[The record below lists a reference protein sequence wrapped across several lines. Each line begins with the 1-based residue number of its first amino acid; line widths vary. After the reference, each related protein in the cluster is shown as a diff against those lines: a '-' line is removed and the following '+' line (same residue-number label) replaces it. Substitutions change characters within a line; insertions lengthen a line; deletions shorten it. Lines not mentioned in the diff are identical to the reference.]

1 MWGTRRGLLV
11 AAALLSPSAG
21 LAQVQVNQ
29 TFNAQGPG
37 PAFGNVY
44 TIHSADA
51 GNSNGTVVGA
61 IQAVVPNPA
70 LGANTIFAASAN
82 GGIWVTNNGGTS
94 WTPLTDKQAS
104 LSIASLALDPTDTT
118 GNTLIAGT
126 GLTSNGIYDSFNR
139 ANRAGAGGQQTGLLY
154 TTNGGATWSALGTTA
169 LANQT
174 VIGVVARGNAI
185 LAGTFEPQAPS
196 VSTTTGGAA
205 YGLYSSTNGGA
216 SFNLVSLPV
225 SGPVSSLVGDPTNLG
240 TIYAAVSSANSA
252 SYKDTS
258 IFVSPD
264 GGSTWNKVF
273 DKTNSAGKI
282 SNANQT
288 SITLSTGPNGSI
300 AAGVINDSTN
310 QLAGVFL
317 SQDGGRTWHQLT
329 APQVNPGSQA
339 PVNFAIKID
348 PTNPNIVYISGDAYQ
363 STSASVFTVEAFR
376 INYNPTAQTST
387 YTSLTSEGTP
397 TYFQNANTVHADSR
411 ALAFD
416 SSGRLILTSDGG
428 IYALTNPQG
437 SGTWQGLNG
446 NLMGFENYRVAF
458 DANSKRLVVAA
469 QDNGAAYQ
477 SGQNNSQYS
486 AIQAGDGNNAVV
498 NDRSLSASGLSAIYT
513 TYQSLGTFARLVVDA
528 NGNTVSP
535 TTINPYT
542 QQSGYQYYP
551 AGVLVTC
558 NGGNDCSSEVRGA
571 YFSSPVVL
579 NRINPSMIA
588 LAGSKVYITQDPLT
602 NVTTA
607 SSVDLKLTDL
617 GSTGNNPAGNSQQVT
632 AIAYGTQDNTTALLV
647 GAGDRTGTGTVGT
660 VFLNT
665 SGTAGSLPAS
675 RLTQYAGLTP
685 TSVVFDARTYARFF
699 VADSV
704 NLWYSQNGSAA
715 PANVN
720 FGNLTSNLPAGF
732 IRPTSVEFISN
743 NGVNALLVGGL
754 NSPLSCNSSPNGCI
768 ISSQQTPIT
777 VADSDTNGNVS
788 GWRALGSGLPNA
800 LIYQMVYN
808 PTVDVLAVSAI
819 GRGAWTLYDV
829 TSYFPQATVLQF
841 GLANNDSQPDASFL
855 TDGTALGGGS
865 FSRPLNK
872 YGTGT
877 LTIAGNAT
885 YTGGTTIFGG
895 VLQLGNGGMSGSILG
910 NVVFCSD
917 ASNSLCDPST
927 NKMLVFNRSD
937 TYAFDGAITGPG
949 QVVQFG
955 TGKTILTAAS
965 TYSGPTYVL
974 GGTLS
979 VNGSIAS
986 SVFVDAGGTLRGN
999 GTVGPA
1005 TILAGGTL
1013 SPGNSVGTL
1022 TVNGNLVFAAAS
1034 FYLVQV
1040 QGNTADRVNVSGT
1053 ATLAGTVGVSNLGG
1067 NLTHS
1072 YTIVSASAGLN
1083 GTFNAFAAANLPA
1096 FITANLAYTPTD
1108 VDLILT
1114 SGIGLIAGLTRNQSA
1129 VAAALDTSF
1138 NSGGGTLPALFGLTQ
1153 SQLPAALDMLSGEGV
1168 SGAQE
1173 SAFGAAG
1180 MFTSMMMDQG
1190 AFWRNGETIDVNGVT
1205 FAGEPLSYAPSKKSK
1220 TDHPAFKALLTK
1232 EPPMLQPR
1240 WRAWLTGFDGTAKL
1254 AGEAGIGSATLSHNT
1269 GGLAAG
1275 LDYQFAP
1282 DLLAGFAMGGSS
1294 SNFSVRDRITSGNLE
1309 GEHFGGYA
1317 VKTWR
1322 EVYAAGTLA
1331 FGTFRNSETR
1341 SIVGIGPTE
1350 TATGSFGS
1358 NLLSGRVE
1366 VGSKQTFNWFT
1377 VTPFA
1382 AVQFAELWQNG
1393 FTETN
1398 AVPPGAAGPLGLSYG
1413 RTSVPSLP
1421 TFVGTELNTRIG
1433 FANGMV
1439 LSPYARAS
1447 WVHEFEPNRAINA
1460 SFIALPGAAF
1470 TVDGPRAASDAVR
1483 IDAGTKL
1490 VIRWNAWLFA
1500 SFDGEFSSRSQ
1511 SYAGKAGAR
1520 VAW

>member
-1 MWGTRRGLLV
+1 LTSVGGPPPPAPNAPAPNVSALAYGIPAPNNTGTS
-11 AAALLSPSAG
+11 ANPNALLAG
-21 LAQVQVNQ
+21 VALLNSDGSVQNPGQLWFGTVGSSLLAQLTN
-29 TFNAQGPG
+29 
-37 PAFGNVY
+37 Y
-44 TIHSADA
+44 A
-51 GNSNGTVVGA
+51 G
-61 IQAVVPNPA
+61 
-70 LGANTIFAASAN
+70 
-82 GGIWVTNNGGTS
+82 
-94 WTPLTDKQAS
+94 
-104 LSIASLALDPTDTT
+104 
-118 GNTLIAGT
+118 
-126 GLTSNGIYDSFNR
+126 
-139 ANRAGAGGQQTGLLY
+139 
-154 TTNGGATWSALGTTA
+154 
-169 LANQT
+169 
-174 VIGVVARGNAI
+174 
-185 LAGTFEPQAPS
+185 QAPS
-196 VSTTTGGAA
+196 
-205 YGLYSSTNGGA
+205 
-216 SFNLVSLPV
+216 
-225 SGPVSSLVGDPTNLG
+225 
-240 TIYAAVSSANSA
+240 
-252 SYKDTS
+252 
-258 IFVSPD
+258 
-264 GGSTWNKVF
+264 
-273 DKTNSAGKI
+273 
-282 SNANQT
+282 
-288 SITLSTGPNGSI
+288 
-300 AAGVINDSTN
+300 
-310 QLAGVFL
+310 
-317 SQDGGRTWHQLT
+317 
-329 APQVNPGSQA
+329 
-339 PVNFAIKID
+339 
-348 PTNPNIVYISGDAYQ
+348 
-363 STSASVFTVEAFR
+363 
-376 INYNPTAQTST
+376 
-387 YTSLTSEGTP
+387 
-397 TYFQNANTVHADSR
+397 
-411 ALAFD
+411 
-416 SSGRLILTSDGG
+416 
-428 IYALTNPQG
+428 
-437 SGTWQGLNG
+437 
-446 NLMGFENYRVAF
+446 
-458 DANSKRLVVAA
+458 
-469 QDNGAAYQ
+469 
-477 SGQNNSQYS
+477 
-486 AIQAGDGNNAVV
+486 
-498 NDRSLSASGLSAIYT
+498 
-513 TYQSLGTFARLVVDA
+513 
-528 NGNTVSP
+528 
-535 TTINPYT
+535 
-542 QQSGYQYYP
+542 
-551 AGVLVTC
+551 
-558 NGGNDCSSEVRGA
+558 
-571 YFSSPVVL
+571 
-579 NRINPSMIA
+579 
-588 LAGSKVYITQDPLT
+588 
-602 NVTTA
+602 
-607 SSVDLKLTDL
+607 
-617 GSTGNNPAGNSQQVT
+617 
-632 AIAYGTQDNTTALLV
+632 
-647 GAGDRTGTGTVGT
+647 
-660 VFLNT
+660 
-665 SGTAGSLPAS
+665 
-675 RLTQYAGLTP
+675 
-685 TSVVFDARTYARFF
+685 SVVFDPNSPSSQTSPGQIRFY
-699 VADSV
+699 VADGMK
-704 NLWYSQNGSAA
+704 LWYSQNGSAA
-715 PANVN
+715 PANVT
-720 FGNLTSNLPAGF
+720 FGNLTSNLSAGF
-732 IRPTSVEFISN
+732 RPTSLEFISN
-743 NGVNALLVGGL
+743 NGVNALLVGG
-754 NSPLSCNSSPNGCI
+754 
-768 ISSQQTPIT
+768 ISATANAQSPIT
-777 VADSDTNGNVS
+777 VADSDTNGNLS
-788 GWRALGSGLPNA
+788 GWRSFGSGLPNT
-800 LIYQMVYN
+800 LISQMSYN
-808 PTVDVLAVSAI
+808 PIVDVLAVATV

-841 GLANNDSQPDASFL
+841 GLANNDSRPDASFL
-855 TDGTALGGGS
+855 TDGTNLNGTG

-910 NVVFCSD
+910 NVAFCSD

-937 TYAFDGAITGPG
+937 TYAFDGAISGPG

-986 SVFVDAGGTLRGN
+986 SVFVDAGGTLGGN
-999 GTVGPA
+999 GTVGPT

-1138 NSGGGTLPALFGLTQ
+1138 NSGGGTLPALFGLAQ

-1173 SAFGAAG
+1173 TAFGAAG

-1220 TDHPAFKALLTK
+1220 IDHPAFKALLTK

-1254 AGEAGIGSATLSHNT
+1254 AGEAGIGSATLLHNT

-1322 EVYAAGTLA
+1322 EVYAVGTLA

-1366 VGSKQTFNWFT
+1366 VGAKRVLGWFA

-1421 TFVGTELNTRIG
+1421 TFVGGQFDTRIG

-1483 IDAGTKL
+1483 IDAGAKL
-1490 VIRWNAWLFA
+1490 AIRWNAWLFA
-1500 SFDGEFSSRSQ
+1500 SFDGEFSSRNQ